1 MKSYIYIIASLLF
14 MGTLF
19 TAQAQDTEQKINVQE
34 ISTQKI
40 EVYYFH
46 NTRRCA
52 TCEAVESVTK
62 SALKENYAEQMENG
76 KITFQ
81 SLNVEDD
88 ANEPLARK
96 LKVSGQTLLF
106 VKDGKRK
113 DLTNDAFMYARTNPE
128 KLTNKIIKTV
138 DALES
143 N

>member
-138 DALES
+138 DTLES